1 MEVLFGAADAR
12 SQHSR
17 ETKINIKQKMPIVDL
32 AVKGA
37 CGLPSMVEPRYGRVE
52 PRMRRVIYV
61 RQRERTKHVSAANSA
76 LTLRTLS

>member
-37 CGLPSMVEPRYGRVE
+37 CGLPSMVEPR
-52 PRMRRVIYV
+52 MRRVIYV